1 MSLSESKEKW
11 TARLFVLMIMLH
23 VAQTLLVAEDVMW
36 KHCCLPS
43 FASLLQITPG
53 IYPLHFLIHVSSK
66 ILRWVGHSLFH
77 VDVSHLFSNLL
88 LFVWVGPAL
97 EHGHDGFLGEGGYVL
112 LLLFIWCCKPLVA
125 GLLTALLWPGTYKC
139 STGFSGVVYGL
150 LAVEVCLFYRSRRIW
165 EVAGLVKHAFLLK
178 TIILVWEELRAD
190 SSVLKD
196 KSDGTHHAGH
206 LAGILTGCLFMLV
219 MQYSLRFQNL
229 ARRICRRWA
238 LPFPFL
244 DETSIATI
252 AKEGDDTSK
261 GIVDGA

>member
-97 EHGHDGFLGEGGYVL
+97 EHGHDGFLGEGVSERVMTIQIHTQGLFLNFHIAQGYVL

-125 GLLTALLWPGTYKC
+125 GLLTALLWPGKNSITDYTE
-139 STGFSGVVYGL
+139 SYLSFLLFLFLRGL
-150 LAVEVCLFYRSRRIW
+150 FASRRF
-165 EVAGLVKHAFLLK
+165 A
-178 TIILVWEELRAD
+178 
-190 SSVLKD
+190 
-196 KSDGTHHAGH
+196 
-206 LAGILTGCLFMLV
+206 AGIVT
-219 MQYSLRFQNL
+219 
-229 ARRICRRWA
+229 A
-238 LPFPFL
+238 
-244 DETSIATI
+244 TSII
-252 AKEGDDTSK
+252 F
-261 GIVDGA
+261 